1 MKKHFNFLL
10 ICMLSFLTLLM
21 FGCSNKENNEK
32 NNLVSSDGAKLLF
45 QETVSPNKKY
55 VESDDEIVYY
65 TVEIYQNDEKAII
78 VNADSNSEFFDKIQY
93 VLEFDKEISEKNVDV
108 EWTTAMGNPVPNKN
122 DQLVIAQISISENGE
137 IISQRKINF
146 FKKGI
151 EIIVDTINQE

>member
-1 MKKHFNFLL
+1 M
-10 ICMLSFLTLLM
+10 
-21 FGCSNKENNEK
+21 
-32 NNLVSSDGAKLLF
+32 
-45 QETVSPNKKY
+45 
-55 VESDDEIVYY
+55 
-65 TVEIYQNDEKAII
+65 
-78 VNADSNSEFFDKIQY
+78 
-93 VLEFDKEISEKNVDV
+93 LEFDKEISEKNVDV